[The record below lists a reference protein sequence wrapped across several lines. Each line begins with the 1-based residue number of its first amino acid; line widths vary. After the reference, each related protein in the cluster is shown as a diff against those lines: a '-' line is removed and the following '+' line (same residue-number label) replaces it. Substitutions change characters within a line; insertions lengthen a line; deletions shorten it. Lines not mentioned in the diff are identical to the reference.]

1 MTNKQ
6 HQIEIEEETTVVRI
20 LSVIFITLMI
30 LIVSSYSDIPRDKN
44 EGNSVSQTITDTRD
58 NNLQATR
65 LGEQQISNIKTRLNA
80 SAQSLNNI

>member
-44 EGNSVSQTITDTRD
+44 AETSVSQTITDTRD